1 MRTQLG
7 QVFVIG
13 AARLRGLDLAVRDGP
28 QVADEGQLV
37 LAVVDLATN

>member
-7 QVFVIG
+7 HVFVMG

-37 LAVVDLATN
+37 LAVVDLATS